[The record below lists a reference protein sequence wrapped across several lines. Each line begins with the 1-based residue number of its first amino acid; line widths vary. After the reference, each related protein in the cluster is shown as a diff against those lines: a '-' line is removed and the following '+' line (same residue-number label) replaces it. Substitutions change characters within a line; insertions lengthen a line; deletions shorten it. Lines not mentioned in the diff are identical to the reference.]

1 MCLNDIIS
9 ILDNRCDQTCCPS
22 FEKSEI
28 AHPTSE
34 IGMTAMLK
42 DIILWKYE
50 RASWQWDLLCF
61 LIILFIFLTPKQWFD
76 RKETLATQTSRLIVK
91 AKDFSP
97 DRNELEKR
105 VRLETGDP
113 NAEIIKL
120 NERTDARGETFY
132 EIEVR

>member
-1 MCLNDIIS
+1 MI
-9 ILDNRCDQTCCPS
+9 
-22 FEKSEI
+22 
-28 AHPTSE
+28 
-34 IGMTAMLK
+34 K

-105 VRLETGDP
+105 VRRETGNP

-120 NERTDARGETFY
+120 NERKDASGETFY